1 MADNKNK
8 PAPKPP
14 SPPPNKDKTAGGE
27 PPNIKSTGNSGS
39 GKGKHNG

>member
-14 SPPPNKDKTAGGE
+14 SPPPNKENTAGGE
-27 PPNIKSTGNSGS
+27 PLDIKVTGNAGS
-39 GKGKHNG
+39 EGKQNG